1 MLSGIGAVRSGYSN
15 NPTERRRNTVSATI
29 EQPPVRD
36 TRSREGHGRAGY
48 GHAEHGRDEHSVGEL
63 VGQATEQVSR
73 LVRQEVALAK
83 VELAEKGRR
92 AGRGGGM
99 LGAAGAFAYAG
110 LLATAFTVGAA
121 LSLVLP
127 VWAAALIVTA
137 VLFVVAAVLAA
148 LGRAELK
155 KATPAAPEQ
164 ALDSVKADVEEIK
177 GRAHR

>member
-1 MLSGIGAVRSGYSN
+1 M
-15 NPTERRRNTVSATI
+15 TATI
-29 EQPPVRD
+29 ERRPVRA
-36 TRSREGHGRAGY
+36 TGS
-48 GHAEHGRDEHSVGEL
+48 RDEHSVGEL

-110 LLATAFTVGAA
+110 LLAAAATGAA
-121 LSLVLP
+121 ALALVLP
-127 VWAAALIVTA
+127 VWAAALIITA
-137 VLFVVAAVLAA
+137 VLFVIAGVLAVL
-148 LGRAELK
+148 GRGQLR
-155 KATPAAPEQ
+155 KATPATPERT
-164 ALDSVKADVEEIK
+164 LDSVKADVEEIK

>member
-1 MLSGIGAVRSGYSN
+1 M
-15 NPTERRRNTVSATI
+15 SATI

-73 LVRQEVALAK
+73 LVRQEMALAK

>member
-1 MLSGIGAVRSGYSN
+1 M
-15 NPTERRRNTVSATI
+15 TATI

-36 TRSREGHGRAGY
+36 TRSRDAHGRAEY
-48 GHAEHGRDEHSVGEL
+48 SRDIHGHDEHSVGEL

-110 LLATAFTVGAA
+110 LLATAFTGGAA
-121 LSLVLP
+121 LSLVLS
-127 VWAAALIVTA
+127 VWAAALIIAA
-137 VLFVVAAVLAA
+137 VLFVIAGVLAVL
-148 LGRAELK
+148 GRGQLRQ
-155 KATPAAPEQ
+155 ATPATPERT
-164 ALDSVKADVEEIK
+164 LDSVKADVEEIK
-177 GRAHR
+177 ERAHR